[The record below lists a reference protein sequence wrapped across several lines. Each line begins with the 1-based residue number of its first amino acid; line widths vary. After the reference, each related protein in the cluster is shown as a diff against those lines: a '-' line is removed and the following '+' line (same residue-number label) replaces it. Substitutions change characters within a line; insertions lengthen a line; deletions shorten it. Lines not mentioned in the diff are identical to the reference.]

1 MEDTPLKETFT
12 FIRELSICVS
22 PSPYQEGRAEQL
34 DLQKLLKMEATDLNL
49 HNNNT
54 PFCYA
59 LLDNLPSQLS
69 QQSLLSLTGDSI

>member
-1 MEDTPLKETFT
+1 MEVTLLKETFT

-22 PSPYQEGRAEQL
+22 PSPYQEGRVEQL

-54 PFCYA
+54 LVCYA
-59 LLDNLPSQLS
+59 LLDNLP
-69 QQSLLSLTGDSI
+69 